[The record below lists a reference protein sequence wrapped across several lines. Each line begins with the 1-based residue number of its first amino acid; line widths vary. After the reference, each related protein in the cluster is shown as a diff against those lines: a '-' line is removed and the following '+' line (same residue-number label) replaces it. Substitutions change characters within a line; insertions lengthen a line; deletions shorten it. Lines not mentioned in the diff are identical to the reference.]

1 MKENLNREDVREW
14 YLTEC
19 GLIKAVHVLNNDVT
33 KHLGKDTEFN
43 EWFLTMYDVFTESF
57 VNFVFSKTKHLTE
70 KRKTLV
76 ERFHEFIEKKKVDKQ
91 KEEEYRESRPDLY
104 D

>member
-19 GLIKAVHVLNNDVT
+19 GLIKAVHTLNDSAGD
-33 KHLGKDTEFN
+33 HLGKDTEFN
-43 EWFLTMYDVFTESF
+43 KWFLAMYDVFTEAF
-57 VNFVFSKTKHLTE
+57 VNFVFSKTKHHTE

-76 ERFHEFIEKKKVDKQ
+76 TRFHEFIEKKKNDKQ